1 MAHMA
6 WDLWIDF
13 QSGDDEGLTRAN
25 TRNLRAGLTVTVG
38 DVLVV
43 GNEDAEPG
51 VGEVIELGDR
61 GFVLVKVFPGTVEE
75 NRFRLRPGYASAS

>member
-1 MAHMA
+1 MSCMA

-13 QSGDDEGLTRAN
+13 QSGDDEGFTRAN
-25 TRNLRAGLTVTVG
+25 TRNLRVGLTVTVG
-38 DVLVV
+38 DVILV

-51 VGEVIELGDR
+51 VGEVVELGDR

-75 NRFRLRPGYASAS
+75 NRHRLRPGYASTS

>member
-1 MAHMA
+1 MA

-25 TRNLRAGLTVTVG
+25 TCNLRAGLTVTVG
-38 DVLVV
+38 DVIVV

-51 VGEVIELGDR
+51 VGEVVELGDR
-61 GFVLVKVFPGTVEE
+61 GFALVKVFPGTVEE
-75 NRFRLRPGYASAS
+75 NRYRLRPGYASAS

>member
-1 MAHMA
+1 MLDMA

-13 QSGDDEGLTRAN
+13 QSGDDEGHTRAN

-38 DVLVV
+38 DVIVV

-51 VGEVIELGDR
+51 VAEVVELGDR

>member
-1 MAHMA
+1 MSFMA

-13 QSGDDEGLTRAN
+13 QSGDDRGLTRAN

-38 DVLVV
+38 DVIVV

-51 VGEVIELGDR
+51 VGEVVELGDR
-61 GFVLVKVFPGTVEE
+61 GFVLVKVFPGSVEE
-75 NRFRLRPGYASAS
+75 NRFRLRPGFASAS

>member
-1 MAHMA
+1 MLCMG

-13 QSGDDEGLTRAN
+13 QSGDDEGFTRAN
-25 TRNLRAGLTVTVG
+25 TRNLRVGLTVTVG
-38 DVLVV
+38 DVIVV

-51 VGEVIELGDR
+51 VGEVVEFGDR

-75 NRFRLRPGYASAS
+75 NRHRLRPGYASAS